1 MSKKQV
7 ANVIIL
13 DKNDRFL
20 IIKRTKT
27 APTHPLHWDLPGGHV
42 EEGESNEEAA
52 IREALEETNLVISDL
67 QATKVPDSFRNFFVT
82 KKYSGNI
89 EFKENPES
97 GFVEHSDYKWV
108 TLEKYK
114 KMKDLSIKPKDIRKA
129 MSNLTEKNLYEQKYQ
144 ERIDMLLMEGRKDDV
159 FKKYSYLGKSTL
171 DSLAFNDQDNN
182 YKHLNWMAKQLVK
195 IPDWEAYS
203 HYGKEQEARVII
215 DAVKK
220 FIEYKPRLKK
230 KDINQ
235 YKNVAEIYSDID
247 EYIIKPQ
254 IAKSVKKRKDDP
266 RTQQFLDAGEGTIV
280 YEDDRYFV
288 VRPDTMR
295 SSCYFG
301 KKTNWCIAQEPN
313 SYFDQYTTSDRKAFY
328 FIKDEGLRSGDLFRK
343 MAVQI
348 GYDSG
353 EPLFEMFWDRDDD
366 PYEIYPTNDWEE
378 AAEHLSSESKIP
390 LQISENIMEAIFTHA
405 EENQP
410 KNNPIV
416 RLAERVDDEDEF
428 DTKYISFYSNYDQYS
443 DENYMM
449 PMGDVDIAIPI
460 KNKALLRMI
469 SAPQLDWEGDEYDFI
484 ETIEER
490 FNDIFEGSIQEFTDM
505 STGEE
510 HDVDQSADMPGP
522 YGESYFLEN
531 TFDSSSGYDAVRLRI
546 DASSK
551 KLRFI
556 FRIFY
561 GDREPSYA
569 DASDAESFFSEEKRN
584 FTIPNISET
593 GLEGLIYSLIPEVVT
608 SDIDELFSKLDDANK
623 KSKNIEVEKVE
634 VNQYYRNIKLKT
646 IFPNIIA
653 HSPDSKYDNLSLDY
667 IRNLN
672 FHLREIIEDALSEI
686 WNFSKKYAK
695 NQMKLNFDEKY
706 KEKGVY
712 DISMPDFN
720 IDVKPFHHTV
730 GLPRPQAETKI
741 NIEINALIKFIDS
754 PEEMLAVY
762 NFFKFIDEK
771 YTKLFT
777 ILEKN
782 IYTYIKFT
790 LSDTP
795 QAQPLEESKKCW
807 PGYEKKG
814 TKKMFGKTVNNCVKK
829 EEIEEIPLDEKKK
842 KKKKKKA
849 KRDACYHKVKSR
861 YKVWPSAYASGA
873 LVKCRKVGA
882 KNWGNSK
889 KESLRI
895 IIEDEISQ
903 VLLENKDD
911 DNLEKAIMKALKDEG
926 GAAGLD
932 ALEKHTDATEEEIK
946 SIIKKS
952 EKIQTHRDDDIIDM
966 SGLEESYI
974 KDYAKHSTLNLG
986 QVLRHLK
993 YLTDLPGTN
1002 NKIEAIKKRL
1012 KYMVND
1018 LYYTVTPGQWH
1029 HSQEELD
1036 ELSKYKYK
1044 DLIKMGFDP
1053 DFADKMLSNSPKIE
1067 MQEAIIE
1074 EIIKQETERYLI
1086 EKKKKA
1092 GTESSKESSLR
1103 DWFGRKGAKGS
1114 KKGWVDCNSP
1124 DGKGGYKSCGRSS
1137 GEKRKKYPACR
1148 PTPGACK
1155 EKGKGKSW
1163 GKKAKKRK

>member
-7 ANVIIL
+7 ANVVIL
-13 DKNDRFL
+13 DKNDHFL

-42 EEGESNEEAA
+42 EKGESNEEAA
-52 IREALEETNLVISDL
+52 IREALEETNLIISDL
-67 QATKVPDSFRNFFVT
+67 QDVKVPDSFRNFFIT

-89 EFKENPES
+89 EFKENSES
-97 GFVEHSDYKWV
+97 GFVEHNDFKWVSIEDYKK
-108 TLEKYK
+108 LEN
-114 KMKDLSIKPKDIRKA
+114 LSIKPEEIEIVMKNQSKKA
-129 MSNLTEKNLYEQKYQ
+129 LFEQNYQ
-144 ERIDMLLMEGRKDDV
+144 LRVDMLLMEGRKDDV

-203 HYGKEQEARVII
+203 HYGKEQEARVVI
-215 DAVKK
+215 DAVKN

-288 VRPDTMR
+288 VRPDTMS

-313 SYFDQYTTSDRKAFY
+313 SYFDQYTNSDRKAFY
-328 FIKDEGLRSGDLFRK
+328 FIKDEGLRSSDVFRK

-348 GYDSG
+348 GYDTG

-366 PYEIYPTNDWEE
+366 PYEIYHTNDWEE

-390 LQISENIMEAIFTHA
+390 LQISENIMNAIFTHA
-405 EENQP
+405 EENPP
-410 KNNPIV
+410 KNNPMI
-416 RLAERVDDEDEF
+416 RLAQRVDDENEF
-428 DTKYISFYSNYDQYS
+428 DTNYISFYSNYDEFTGEVLS
-443 DENYMM
+443 MM
-449 PMGDVDIAIPI
+449 PMGEVDIEIPI
-460 KNKALLRMI
+460 KNKALLSML
-469 SAPQLDWEGDEYDFI
+469 STPQLDWEGDEYDFK

-490 FNDIFEGSIQEFTDM
+490 FRDIFEGSIQEFTDM

-510 HDVDQSADMPGP
+510 HDVDHGHDDPGP

-531 TFDSSSGYDAVRLRI
+531 TFDSSAGYDEVRLKI
-546 DASSK
+546 ETSK
-551 KLRFI
+551 KKMIFS

-561 GDREPSYA
+561 GERGEPEYVA
-569 DASDAESFFSEEKRN
+569 DASDAEDFFLQEKKN
-584 FTIPNISET
+584 FTIPNIVKT
-593 GLEGLIYSLIPEVVT
+593 GLEEQIYSLIPEVVS
-608 SDIDELFSKLDDANK
+608 SDIDQIINKLHDANK
-623 KSKNIEVEKVE
+623 KSKNIKIEEIE
-634 VNQYYRNIKLKT
+634 VNKYYNNIKLYT
-646 IFPNIIA
+646 IFPNITA
-653 HSPDSKYDNLSLDY
+653 HLPDDKYESINLFHMWW
-667 IRNLN
+667 IRTEEQIKN
-672 FHLREIIEDALSEI
+672 IVKDALKEI
-686 WNFSKKYAK
+686 WDFSKKSAK
-695 NQMKLNFDEKY
+695 RQIKLDFDEKY
-706 KEKGVY
+706 NEKGV
-712 DISMPDFN
+712 DDLSMPDFN
-720 IDVKPFHHTV
+720 IDIKPFHHTA
-730 GLPRPQAETKI
+730 GLPRPQAQTKI
-741 NIEINALIKFIDS
+741 NIKISTLIKFIDTS
-754 PEEMLAVY
+754 EEMLAVY
-762 NFFKFIDEK
+762 NFFKFIDER

-782 IYTYIKFT
+782 IYTYVKNA
-790 LSDTP
+790 LSGA
-795 QAQPLEESKKCW
+795 AQPIEEAKKCW

-829 EEIEEIPLDEKKK
+829 EEVEIVDETEGKK
-842 KKKKKKA
+842 
-849 KRDACYHKVKSR
+849 DACYHKVKSR

-903 VLLENKDD
+903 VLLENQDD
-911 DNLEKAIMKALKDEG
+911 DSLEKAIMKALKDEG

-966 SGLEESYI
+966 SGLEE
-974 KDYAKHSTLNLG
+974 
-986 QVLRHLK
+986 
-993 YLTDLPGTN
+993 
-1002 NKIEAIKKRL
+1002 
-1012 KYMVND
+1012 
-1018 LYYTVTPGQWH
+1018 
-1029 HSQEELD
+1029 
-1036 ELSKYKYK
+1036 
-1044 DLIKMGFDP
+1044 
-1053 DFADKMLSNSPKIE
+1053 
-1067 MQEAIIE
+1067 
-1074 EIIKQETERYLI
+1074 IIKQETERYLT

-1124 DGKGGYKSCGRSS
+1124 DGKGGYKACGRSS

-1155 EKGKGKSW
+1155 ERGKGKSW
-1163 GKKAKKRK
+1163 GKKAK